1 MSSLPASSGSWSSV
15 HKSGVRVAL
24 ASSVAG
30 VALVLGGVAWAQPA
44 KSSPGSSPGSAP
56 GTGPGSSPA
65 KGAASPIRLG
75 SPSAKPR
82 TPGTIR
88 VATYNVENLFDH
100 KDDPTLKGNVEDMDL
115 AAKPERC
122 ETLAKTIVATGAE
135 IVALEEV
142 ESLEALTWFRDTYL
156 KGAGFDHVASIQSG
170 DARGIE
176 QAVLSKFALK
186 SAELAI
192 PVDQLKL
199 DGVHPEALP
208 AYDKGKVGK
217 PIVMSR
223 SPLKVEIV
231 IPAEKVS
238 QLLAE
243 ADEAQ
248 RVATKGAK
256 PKKEKVFAGKEYA
269 FTLLVVHHKSGRE
282 YAYQREAEAKKVL
295 SVVQG
300 LEKQNPALNVMI
312 AGDFNSLPQHEGPQV
327 YFTGG
332 FIDLFADRKKGD
344 TTMMTH
350 ATNRSIDYLVVNK
363 NMQAEV
369 VMESR
374 FILGTPLRAANSD
387 WKSTPEPAGY
397 ASDHLP
403 VVVDIRPVD

>member
-1 MSSLPASSGSWSSV
+1 MSRNQTSPSAAKQTSLTSIHAALFSSV
-15 HKSGVRVAL
+15 LGVTIVL
-24 ASSVAG
+24 CGSVQ
-30 VALVLGGVAWAQPA
+30 AQPA
-44 KSSPGSSPGSAP
+44 KPA
-56 GTGPGSSPA
+56 PA
-65 KGAASPIRLG
+65 KETANPIRLG
-75 SPSAKPR
+75 VPTAKPR

-100 KDDPTLKGNVEDMDL
+100 KDDPALKGDIEDMDL

-122 ETLAKTIVATGAE
+122 EALAKTIIATGAE

-156 KGAGFDHVASIQSG
+156 KSAGFDHIASIQSG
-170 DARGIE
+170 DSRGIE
-176 QAVLSKFALK
+176 QAVMSKFPFK
-186 SAELAI
+186 SAELAL
-192 PVDQLKL
+192 PVDQLTL
-199 DGVHPEALP
+199 EGVHPASLP
-208 AYDKGKVGK
+208 ASDKAKVGK

-223 SPLKVEIV
+223 SPLKVQFV

-243 ADEAQ
+243 ADAAKQ
-248 RVATKGAK
+248 STAKGAK
-256 PKKEKVFAGKEYA
+256 PKKEKVFAGKEYL
-269 FTLLVVHHKSGRE
+269 FTLLVVHHKSGRD

-295 SVVQG
+295 
-300 LEKQNPALNVMI
+300 LLIEAMEKQNASSNILL

-332 FIDLFADRKKGD
+332 LIDLFADRKKGD

-363 NMQAEV
+363 NMQPEV

-374 FILGTPLRAANSD
+374 FILGTPLRPSNSD
-387 WKSTPEPAGY
+387 WKTTPEPAGY

>member
-1 MSSLPASSGSWSSV
+1 LNNLHAAVVAS
-15 HKSGVRVAL
+15 
-24 ASSVAG
+24 
-30 VALVLGGVAWAQPA
+30 VLGVTIVLCGSVQAQPA
-44 KSSPGSSPGSAP
+44 KPA
-56 GTGPGSSPA
+56 PA
-65 KGAASPIRLG
+65 KQAASPIRLG
-75 SPSAKPR
+75 VPTAKPR

-100 KDDPTLKGNVEDMDL
+100 SDDPALKGDIEDMDL
-115 AAKPERC
+115 AAKPARC
-122 ETLAKTIVATGAE
+122 EAIAKTMIATGAE
-135 IVALEEV
+135 IIALQEV

-170 DARGIE
+170 DSRGIE
-176 QAVLSKFALK
+176 QAVLSKIPFK
-186 SAELAI
+186 SAELAF
-192 PVDQLKL
+192 PVDQLTL
-199 DGVHPEALP
+199 EGVHPASLP
-208 AYDKGKVGK
+208 ASDKAKVGK

-223 SPLKVEIV
+223 SPLKVQFV

-243 ADEAQ
+243 ADAAKQ
-248 RVATKGAK
+248 TTSKGAK
-256 PKKEKVFAGKEYA
+256 PKKDKVFAGKEYS
-269 FTLLVVHHKSGRE
+269 FTLLVVHHKSGRD
-282 YAYQREAEAKKVL
+282 YAHQREAEAKKVL
-295 SVVQG
+295 SLIQAM
-300 LEKQNPALNVMI
+300 EKQNASSNILL

-332 FIDLFADRKKGD
+332 LIDLFADRKKGD

-363 NMQAEV
+363 NMQPEV

-374 FILGTPLRAANSD
+374 FILGTPLRPSNSD
-387 WKSTPEPAGY
+387 WKTTPEPAGY

>member
-1 MSSLPASSGSWSSV
+1 MRLVQQDSAATSTHWMKATFVASI
-15 HKSGVRVAL
+15 
-24 ASSVAG
+24 AG
-30 VALVLGGVAWAQPA
+30 AVLLISGGVQAQPA
-44 KSSPGSSPGSAP
+44 KTA
-56 GTGPGSSPA
+56 PA
-65 KGAASPIRLG
+65 KEAANPIRLG
-75 SPSAKPR
+75 SPNAKPR

-88 VATYNVENLFDH
+88 IATYNVENLFDH
-100 KDDPTLKGNVEDMDL
+100 KDDPGLKGDIEDMDL

-122 ETLAKTIVATGAE
+122 EALAKTIIATGAE
-135 IVALEEV
+135 IIALEEV

-156 KGAGFDHVASIQSG
+156 KGTGFDHVASIQSG

-176 QAVLSKFALK
+176 QAVISKFAFK

-192 PVDQLKL
+192 PVDQLTL
-199 DGVHPEALP
+199 EGVHPASLP
-208 AYDKGKVGK
+208 ASDKAKVGK

-223 SPLKVEIV
+223 SPLKVEFV

-238 QLLAE
+238 ALLAE
-243 ADEAQ
+243 ADEAK

-256 PKKEKVFAGKEYA
+256 PKKDKVFAGKEYS
-269 FTLLVVHHKSGRE
+269 FTLLVVHHKSGRD

-295 SVVQG
+295 SLIQG
-300 LEKQNPALNVMI
+300 MEKQNPLVNVFL

-332 FIDLFADRKKGD
+332 LIDLFADRKRGD

-350 ATNRSIDYLVVNK
+350 ATNRAIDYLVVNK
-363 NMQAEV
+363 NMQPEV

-374 FILGTPLRAANSD
+374 FILGTPLRPSNAD
-387 WKSTPEPAGY
+387 WKTTPEPAGY